1 MGLKTYEP
9 TSPGRRF
16 MSGATFE
23 ELTGVAPE
31 KSLLVPLK
39 KKAGRNSRGV
49 ITVRHRGGGS
59 KRKLRLI
66 DFRRDKIAV
75 PGKVASIEYDPN
87 RAARI
92 ALIHYA
98 DGEKRYILAPLDIK
112 LGDTVQAGED
122 VDIKS
127 PLLRG
132 GGIVFGPKP
141 RSYRQSMPKKM
152 RRLALKSLLSAKVRE
167 GNIKLVQEL
176 DFKEPKTKD
185 MMNVLSSLGIDSS
198 ALILTA
204 QSTPNVV
211 KSAANLPEV
220 KVLPSALIN
229 VLDLLSYKILVAT
242 VPAIRN
248 IEQIWGK

>member
-1 MGLKTYEP
+1 MPVYNLNGEVVEQIELSQAIFDLPFNEAIVHQAMVRQLANGRQGTASTKTRSEVSGSTKKLYP
-9 TSPGRRF
+9 QKHTGRAR
-16 MSGATFE
+16 
-23 ELTGVAPE
+23 
-31 KSLLVPLK
+31 
-39 KKAGRNSRGV
+39 RG
-49 ITVRHRGGGS
+49 
-59 KRKLRLI
+59 
-66 DFRRDKIAV
+66 
-75 PGKVASIEYDPN
+75 
-87 RAARI
+87 
-92 ALIHYA
+92 
-98 DGEKRYILAPLDIK
+98 
-112 LGDTVQAGED
+112 
-122 VDIKS
+122 DIKS